1 MGEASFVLST
11 GEREAHGCVFKCAA
25 WSVEEHLNEV
35 IVGYGVIAMLFE
47 WVTVAFVADNDI
59 ADAIST
65 ASRQEREPVLL
76 WNSEF
81 SRQGASSLP
90 SGSRPSKYG

>member
-1 MGEASFVLST
+1 MRVKRFLI
-11 GEREAHGCVFKCAA
+11 VFAA
-25 WSVEEHLNEV
+25 N
-35 IVGYGVIAMLFE
+35 
-47 WVTVAFVADNDI
+47 DDI
-59 ADAIST
+59 AYAIST

-90 SGSRPSKYG
+90 FG